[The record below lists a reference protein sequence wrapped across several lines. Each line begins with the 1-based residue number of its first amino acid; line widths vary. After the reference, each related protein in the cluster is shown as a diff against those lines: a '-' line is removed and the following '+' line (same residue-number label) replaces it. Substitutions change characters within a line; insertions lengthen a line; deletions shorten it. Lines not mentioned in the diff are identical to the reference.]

1 MAGRGAREA
10 ALSVPP
16 AVARR
21 PVALVRSARPPGG
34 AASEEQLATA
44 LRQLGWDARAVAPR
58 DLAGLG
64 GALVL
69 FDEPPD
75 LLRRL
80 LARRRGQAVLLD
92 GRARWAETG
101 RRPAV
106 WNVAGALFANRAQQ
120 AELDRPSWTSA
131 VLSAAAS
138 PDLRP
143 HAVPP
148 GELRALVL
156 GSRECR
162 TMLAE
167 MPGLCYAEGDPA
179 GIAGQFNCH
188 VALSRSAAE
197 ARYRSNLPVAVAA
210 ACGALLVTTRDVSA
224 VESLGEDYP
233 YYCDPNPRSV
243 AATLERARREL
254 GTAARRGAHDR
265 LQAARRS
272 TMLDAVAGALAA
284 HLERVVAAR
293 GAR

>member
-1 MAGRGAREA
+1 MTA
-10 ALSVPP
+10 PP
-16 AVARR
+16 AEARR
-21 PVALVRSARPPGG
+21 PVALVRAPRPLPG
-34 AASEEQLATA
+34 AASEEQLAAA
-44 LRQLGWDARAVAPR
+44 LCQLGWEARAVAAHE
-58 DLAGLG
+58 LAGLG
-64 GALVL
+64 GALAV
-69 FDEPPD
+69 FGEPPG

-92 GRARWAETG
+92 AREAWAESG

-120 AELDRPSWTSA
+120 GELDQPRWTSA

-138 PDLRP
+138 PALRP
-143 HAVPP
+143 HGVPP

-156 GSRECR
+156 GARECR

-188 VALSRSAAE
+188 VVLSRSAAE
-197 ARYRSNLPVAVAA
+197 SRHRSNLPVAVAA
-210 ACGALLVTTRDVSA
+210 ACGALLVTTRDLSA
-224 VESLGEDYP
+224 IESLGEDYP
-233 YYCDPNPRSV
+233 YFCEATPESV

-254 GTAARRGAHDR
+254 GTAARRSAHDR

-272 TMLDAVAGALAA
+272 TTLEEVAGALAA
-284 HLERVVAAR
+284 HLERVVTAR